1 MSKNSVSIE
10 IAPEVITQLEEKLK
24 EIKELLAPFSVKL
37 TASARMGIPKMSD
50 KTVAFVGKVAD
61 YVDSNPL
68 LVPPIM
74 ETEEF
79 KKDYKANQALQPIYA
94 TSEQINEMLR
104 DILILTGSEA
114 YSQALLYYASVK
126 MAAKVGNSEAKTI
139 QEDLG
144 KRFPKGSKSS
154 KESTQS

>member
-1 MSKNSVSIE
+1 MAKNAISVE

-24 EIKELLAPFSVKL
+24 EIKELLTPLSVKL
-37 TASARMGIPKMSD
+37 TASERMGIPKMSD
-50 KTVAFVGKVAD
+50 KTVAFVSKVVD
-61 YVDSNPL
+61 YVTSNPL

-94 TSEQINEMLR
+94 ISEQINEMLR

-144 KRFPKGSKSS
+144 KRFPKGSKST
-154 KESTQS
+154 KEATQ